1 MTANEPGEMT
11 CGKGVARNGEL
22 PAQMADA
29 IEAIANVLEHH
40 MTALP
45 IDDANARLELEG
57 YSAVVARARTAE
69 SALHDLADEMRAKRN
84 LPTAPHDMAVL
95 TAPAA
100 DELFRALIRQE
111 GNLLAMLERRQKEH
125 AELSGDRTA

>member
-1 MTANEPGEMT
+1 MAHSEAQEMT
-11 CGKGVARNGEL
+11 CGRGVAYNGTL
-22 PAQMADA
+22 PAQMADTIKA
-29 IEAIANVLEHH
+29 LADVLEHH

-84 LPTAPHDMAVL
+84 LPAAPHDMSVL

-100 DELFRALIRQE
+100 EELFRALIQQE
-111 GNLLAMLERRQKEH
+111 SNLLALLEHRQKEH
-125 AELSGDRTA
+125 AELSS

>member
-1 MTANEPGEMT
+1 MT
-11 CGKGVARNGEL
+11 CGRGVADNGALSEQL
-22 PAQMADA
+22 ADTIKA
-29 IEAIANVLEHH
+29 MANVLEHH

-45 IDDANARLELEG
+45 IDDTNARLELEG

-84 LPTAPHDMAVL
+84 LPAAPHDMSVL

-100 DELFRALIRQE
+100 DELFRALIQQE
-111 GNLLAMLERRQKEH
+111 GNLLALLERRQKEH
-125 AELSGDRTA
+125 ADLLG